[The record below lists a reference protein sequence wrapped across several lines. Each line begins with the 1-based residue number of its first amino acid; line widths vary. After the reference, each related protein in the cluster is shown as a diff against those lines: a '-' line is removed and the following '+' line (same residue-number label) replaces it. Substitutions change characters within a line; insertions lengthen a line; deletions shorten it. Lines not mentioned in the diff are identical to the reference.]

1 MNIDNKEL
9 ALFWYYNIKD
19 TFPKEDIDS
28 DVELKEQYVVIK
40 NHLRKMHG
48 KIDDLSP
55 GGVVEIKLKVP
66 KKYFGIDYKNYIE
79 KLDLSIFKRLYDEK
93 TKKYYEYIQYM
104 QTQDAHNKV
113 PIFESTDEIKG
124 LKVIYIRPNEFEI
137 GELYK
142 VLLEGKKRGIEEA
155 INGISEIDTLIQEIK
170 PDFDISLKGFVE
182 SIKKEEDK
190 NKQTS
195 TKPSI
200 EWKNY
205 IVQFMKAGNS
215 MPFVKINSPN
225 ITDDSFKHPYN
236 LGLYK
241 SQSEPTVVYEMLL
254 WFAKKGRTLNPR
266 DFPNIKQNAF
276 SQRIKRCNEWLM
288 ERFNLKEKPIRRY
301 SKTRVG
307 YTSRINITIEE
318 RKKGKDSLDL
328 TDLNYD
334 NPDPKEDQEVNN
346 LFSDIEEDN
355 KLKNSYDDNFDDSD
369 SGDYD

>member
-182 SIKKEEDK
+182 SIKKEE
-190 NKQTS
+190 
-195 TKPSI
+195 
-200 EWKNY
+200 
-205 IVQFMKAGNS
+205 
-215 MPFVKINSPN
+215 
-225 ITDDSFKHPYN
+225 
-236 LGLYK
+236 
-241 SQSEPTVVYEMLL
+241 
-254 WFAKKGRTLNPR
+254 
-266 DFPNIKQNAF
+266 
-276 SQRIKRCNEWLM
+276 
-288 ERFNLKEKPIRRY
+288 
-301 SKTRVG
+301 
-307 YTSRINITIEE
+307 
-318 RKKGKDSLDL
+318 
-328 TDLNYD
+328 
-334 NPDPKEDQEVNN
+334 
-346 LFSDIEEDN
+346 
-355 KLKNSYDDNFDDSD
+355 
-369 SGDYD
+369 